1 MEKQAEILVSIPAQS
16 QIVSHFSFLCRLI
29 ELNKMRA
36 SEELGPE
43 QARQFL
49 FDLENAH
56 NLFCRS
62 VSE

>member
-1 MEKQAEILVSIPAQS
+1 MVKSFVLA
-16 QIVSHFSFLCRLI
+16 FSFFRLF

-36 SEELGPE
+36 SEELAPE

-56 NLFCRS
+56 NIFCRS

>member
-1 MEKQAEILVSIPAQS
+1 MVNLN
-16 QIVSHFSFLCRLI
+16 SFYFLNNLRIFRLI

-36 SEELGPE
+36 SEELAPE

-56 NLFCRS
+56 NIFCRS